1 VHDHT
6 PAPVEVEAVADAGG
20 PAVIEEHD
28 GIGVEERQVVDEVEH
43 APGSPVH
50 EAGNDMAAHPRKRT
64 GQPHTCR
71 IPATLDVAREQ
82 LLSSVCDADPIKVG
96 IRGGV

>member
-1 VHDHT
+1 MHHHT
-6 PAPVEVEAVADAGG
+6 LAPVEVEAVADAGG

-28 GIGVEERQVVDEVEH
+28 GLGVQEPQVVDEVEH

-50 EAGNDMAAHPRKRT
+50 EAGNDMAAHPRKRS
-64 GQPHTCR
+64 GPPHTSR
-71 IPATLDVAREQ
+71 IPATLDVAKKQ
-82 LLSSVCDADPIKVG
+82 LLSSVCDADLVKVG